1 MLVSVL
7 NIWGQN
13 EYDISSY
20 QKEIDSLGNLNNTV
34 LQQDYVQQKGP
45 EWVRNTTVLL
55 DSLFQTADDL
65 IGIYNSLSDKDKI
78 EVDKQLESFC
88 RKYKKAIS
96 DSNQTQVQIGSDAFE
111 KCAREYKDLFKDL
124 YESWVKQ
131 QQTDYDAKELSQPE
145 TNQQEEPQE
154 DYGKEEEPSKTKE
167 YSKAQVIFILMMG
180 ILGVLSVVAF
190 SLSIWF
196 GVQVRSLSTQF
207 GELKGEMQ
215 RMELEKVNKEKKS
228 KVNENIT
235 TLPPSTPAKSTH
247 SSKQNEKET
256 NTQASKQDVV
266 VESRP
271 IAVTT
276 TQKTVKPVV
285 VAQPVYLYAKA
296 NASANTTEVDF
307 FKLSEKESQEHVFR
321 LCLQNAGDEV
331 ASFTVKPNVAR
342 DYILEHEI
350 YFPPAYC
357 NKKEIKS
364 AQPTAIDVI
373 NEGKA
378 KKVNGKWIVSEPVS
392 IRLV

>member
-20 QKEIDSLGNLNNTV
+20 QKEINSLRSLNDTV
-34 LQQDYVQQKGP
+34 LQQNYVQKKDP
-45 EWVRNTTVLL
+45 EWVRNTTELL
-55 DSLFQTADDL
+55 DSLFQTANDL
-65 IGIYNSLSDKDKI
+65 IRISDSLSDEEKK
-78 EVDKQLESFC
+78 EVAKQLENFC
-88 RKYKKAIS
+88 REYKKAIY
-96 DSNQTQVQIGSDAFE
+96 DSNQTQVQIESDKFE
-111 KCAREYKDLFKDL
+111 ERARKYKDIF
-124 YESWVKQ
+124 ESWVKQ
-131 QQTDYDAKELSQPE
+131 QQTDFDAKKLRQPE

-196 GVQVRSLSTQF
+196 GAQVSSLRKQI

-256 NTQASKQDVV
+256 TTQASKQDVV

-271 IAVTT
+271 ITVTT